1 MVGAVIV
8 AAGSGRRM
16 GRPLP
21 KQVLPLAGRPLVE
34 HSIRAFQRCDEVD
47 RIVLVIPS
55 RLRAVFPLKLGA
67 YDKLVAM
74 VDGGDS
80 RQASVGKGLE
90 ALGESDWVLVHD
102 AARPLVTEGLIQ
114 AVLRAAQAHGAA
126 VPGCAA
132 RDTLKRVQEERV
144 TETVSRDGLV
154 LVQTPQAFR
163 TDVLRA
169 AHRAAA
175 EAGFTGTDDAQLVER
190 IGAPVAWVQG
200 DARNLKVTLPEDL
213 EMAEWLL
220 QHGRGAWGS

>member
-16 GRPLP
+16 GGTLP

-67 YDKLVAM
+67 YDKMAAM

-90 ALGESDWVLVHD
+90 ALGESDWILVHD
-102 AARPLVTEGLIQ
+102 AARPLVSGRLIR
-114 AVLRAAQAHGAA
+114 AVLQAAQTHGAA

-132 RDTLKRVQEERV
+132 SDTLKRVRENRV

-154 LVQTPQAFR
+154 MVQTPQAFR
-163 TDVLRA
+163 SDILRA
-169 AHRAAA
+169 AHRTAA
-175 EAGFTGTDDAQLVER
+175 EANFTGTDDAQLVER
-190 IGAPVAWVQG
+190 MGESVAWVEGQ
-200 DARNLKVTLPEDL
+200 AWNLKVTLPEDL

-220 QHGRGAWGS
+220 QHRREAWGG